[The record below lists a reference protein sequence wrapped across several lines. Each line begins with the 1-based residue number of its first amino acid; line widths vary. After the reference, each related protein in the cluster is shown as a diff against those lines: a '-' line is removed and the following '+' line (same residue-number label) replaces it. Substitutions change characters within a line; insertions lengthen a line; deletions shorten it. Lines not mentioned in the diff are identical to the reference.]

1 MDAAGLRAMQAP
13 IKQRYKTEPQAAFIT
28 LKAKGTLDD
37 ANIAC
42 KVETGRALAVAGL
55 HPAPAGR
62 GSNCV
67 PATCCLKR
75 WWLAPA

>member
-1 MDAAGLRAMQAP
+1 MDATALRAMQAP
-13 IKQRYKTEPQAAFIT
+13 LKERYKGDPGAAIVT
-28 LKAKGTLDD
+28 LKAKGTLAD

-55 HPAPAGR
+55 HPATP

-67 PATCCLKR
+67 PATCCWRR
-75 WWLAPA
+75 WSPAPA